1 MDTTPSS
8 LESNLPAASAGNT
21 SVGDTAANTDA
32 LLRLA
37 LCGGATAPRRALLL
51 ACVSPV
57 AALAAGPARWRE
69 HGLDL
74 LQIHALRHDDALPAL
89 ARSRDWLQQPDH
101 RLIGWHDPDY
111 PALLRRISSPPLAV
125 FVAGEPGLLW
135 HPGVAVV
142 GSRNPSA
149 GGRDNARHFA
159 NDLARSGLSIISGL
173 AAGVDRAAH
182 EAALDAGGL
191 TVAVLGTGPD
201 VPYPRAHAALLAR
214 IAAQGAVVSEHP
226 PGTEALREH
235 FPSRNRIIAGLAL
248 GTLVVEAASRSGALI
263 TARLAT
269 EAGREVFAIP
279 GSIHNPMAR
288 GCHRLIRD
296 GAALIESADE
306 VIAALAPWAAT
317 LAEHLRR
324 HPAGPISERPQTSLQ
339 LQFANAPQPADTS
352 GVFSGHDAS
361 MADGSPA
368 HHLLWQALGHDP
380 TDMDRLAERTGLTT
394 AALSSMLLVMELQ
407 GRVTAEHGRY
417 SRRRG

>member
-1 MDTTPSS
+1 MDTTPASP
-8 LESNLPAASAGNT
+8 LSNAPSANPSVPAASDAE
-21 SVGDTAANTDA
+21 ANTDA
-32 LLRLA
+32 LLRLT
-37 LCGGATAPRRALLL
+37 LCGGSAAARRRLLN
-51 ACVSPV
+51 AYDGPV

-69 HGLDL
+69 HGLDP

-89 ARSRDWLQQPDH
+89 ARSREWLRQPGH

-111 PALLRRISSPPLAV
+111 PALLRRIASPPLAL

-159 NDLARSGLSIISGL
+159 RDLARSGLSVISGL

-182 EAALDAGGL
+182 EAALDANGL

-201 VPYPRAHAALLAR
+201 VPYPKTHAALLAR

-263 TARLAT
+263 TARLAA

-324 HPAGPISERPQTSLQ
+324 HPAGPISPSSQSMPMTSSLQ
-339 LQFANAPQPADTS
+339 REIADTGICIATDNDS
-352 GVFSGHDAS
+352 AY
-361 MADGSPA
+361 
-368 HHLLWQALGHDP
+368 HLLWQALGHDP
-380 TDMDRLAERTGLTT
+380 TDMDRLAERTGLTPAT
-394 AALSSMLLVMELQ
+394 LSSMLLVMELQ
-407 GRVTAEHGRY
+407 GRVTADHGRY
-417 SRRRG
+417 CRRTA